1 MVLVCRLLGS
11 VGGVALGELALE
23 ALDTAGGVND
33 LVLARVER
41 VADIADFEEDVALVG
56 GLRLKGIAAG
66 ALNGGRDVVR
76 VDSLLRHCEYSTL

>member
-1 MVLVCRLLGS
+1 MVLVCKLLGS

-23 ALDTAGGVND
+23 ALDTAGRVDD

-41 VADIADFEEDVALVG
+41 VADVADFEEDVALVG
-56 GLRLKGIAAG
+56 GLRLKAVAAG
-66 ALNGGRDVVR
+66 ALYSGRDVVR

>member
-1 MVLVCRLLGS
+1 MLLVCGLLGS

-23 ALDTAGGVND
+23 ALDTTSRVDD

-56 GLRLKGIAAG
+56 GLRLKAVAAG
-66 ALNGGRDVVR
+66 ALNSGRDVVR